1 MISRYS
7 HLLDCIAMT
16 NITERHIQEG
26 VRGTLDEGR
35 YSGSRG
41 FTYAYFQTSAE
52 LREELTAV
60 GLADHTVYG
69 VEGPGWVAAA
79 ARGG

>member
-1 MISRYS
+1 
-7 HLLDCIAMT
+7 MT

>member
-7 HLLDCIAMT
+7 HLLDCTAMT
-16 NITERHIQEG
+16 NITERHTQEG

-41 FTYAYFQTSAE
+41 SYFQTSAE
-52 LREELTAV
+52 LREELTEV